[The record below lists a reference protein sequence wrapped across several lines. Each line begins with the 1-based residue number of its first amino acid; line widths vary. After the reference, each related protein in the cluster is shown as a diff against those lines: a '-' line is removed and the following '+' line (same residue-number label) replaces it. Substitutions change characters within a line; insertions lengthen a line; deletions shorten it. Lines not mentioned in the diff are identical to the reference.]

1 MSEARSAIEDV
12 LLTII
17 TALKRISMLKFARAV
32 SMLGTKKKKTNKK
45 SGVPT
50 KPILLKY

>member
-12 LLTII
+12 LVTTI
-17 TALKRISMLKFARAV
+17 TALRMISLLKFARAF
-32 SMLGTKKKKTNKK
+32 SMLGTKNI